1 MSKEE
6 IKGLVGQRIIA
17 PERLEVTNN
26 QWETQIEDKGYF
38 RLEIIWVSKDS
49 ARVPVE
55 VSGKPLEIGGKTQFQ
70 LIGRDIA
77 KRSQAEEKLRN
88 YTERLRILRE
98 IERRILAARLPE
110 EIAEIALHHIQQLV
124 PCQRCSVVM
133 FDTKL

>member
-55 VSGKPLEIGGKTQFQ
+55 VSGKTQFQ